1 MDSVKTRTQ
10 NLLPRSTPSD
20 ASKLW
25 PVISWST
32 FLLLAA
38 VSITVA
44 TGRTVCTFASSSGA
58 DGSGARS
65 ADGFLVG
72 SGDDLGG
79 QVEPKKV
86 LGKIT

>member
-25 PVISWST
+25 PELSGST

-44 TGRTVCTFASSSGA
+44 AGCAVCTFASSSGA
-58 DGSGARS
+58 DGGGARG

-72 SGDDLGG
+72 RGDDLGG
-79 QVEPKKV
+79 EVEPENFRDNN
-86 LGKIT
+86 